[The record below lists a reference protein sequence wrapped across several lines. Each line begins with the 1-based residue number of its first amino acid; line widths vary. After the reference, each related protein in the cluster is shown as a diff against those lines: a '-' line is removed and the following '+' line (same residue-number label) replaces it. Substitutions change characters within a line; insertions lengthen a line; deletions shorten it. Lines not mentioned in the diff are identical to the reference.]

1 VSVEATVYVGN
12 LDERVNEAILWEL
25 MVQAGPVAHVHIP
38 RDRISQQHQ
47 GYGFVELRSEEDADY
62 AAKIMNMI
70 KLYGKPLKIKKA
82 TDDKKSA
89 DVGANLFI
97 GSLANEVD
105 EKLLSDT
112 FSAFGPV
119 LEAKVARDPDSGLAK
134 GYGFVNFDNFE
145 SADAAIEAMNGQFL
159 CNKPITV
166 QYSFKKDGKGER
178 HGTAAERLL
187 AMQAKKA
194 GITVA
199 QAAAASAGQPS
210 PLVPPNPAMMG
221 YGMMPPPGYPPAA
234 HMQYGYP
241 PMMHHAPTSG
251 QPYPPQMY
259 YPPQYYQGYPPGYP
273 PQPPQ

>member
-1 VSVEATVYVGN
+1 MGN

-62 AAKIMNMI
+62 ASKVMNMV

-112 FSAFGPV
+112 FGAFGPV
-119 LEAKVARDPDSGLAK
+119 LEAKVARDMDSGLAK

-178 HGTAAERLL
+178 HGTPAERLL

-199 QAAAASAGQPS
+199 QAAAASAGQQPS
-210 PLVPPNPAMMG
+210 PHLPPNPAMMG
-221 YGMMPPPGYPPAA
+221 YGMMPPPPGYPP
-234 HMQYGYP
+234 HIPYGYP
-241 PMMHHAPTSG
+241 QMMPPNAG
-251 QPYPPQMY
+251 QPYPPQAHY
-259 YPPQYYQGYPPGYP
+259 PPPQYYQGYPP
-273 PQPPQ
+273 QQ